1 MTTTLPIVTEA
12 QIRDKQF
19 IELKDISWQTYREL
33 MAQLGDDRVWRIAY
47 DQGVLEIRMPLQEH
61 EQPKIII
68 SFLIA
73 TLADEM
79 ELEVMELGALKLERD
94 DLTRA
99 VEPDTCFYI
108 QNELAVRGVRSIH
121 LPENPPPD
129 LVVESDHRH
138 SSIDKF
144 SLYASL
150 GVPELWRYRK
160 KNLEVYQLM
169 DGKYER
175 VPQSLALPIFPIAEV
190 STFVEQSFE
199 IGQRATV
206 RLFREHM
213 REILHQK

>member
-1 MTTTLPIVTEA
+1 MTTTLPIVTEE
-12 QIRDKQF
+12 QIRSRQF
-19 IELKDISWQTYREL
+19 IKLKDISWQTYKEL

-47 DQGVLEIRMPLQEH
+47 SQGVLEIRMPLQEH
-61 EQPKIII
+61 EQPKIVI
-68 SFLIA
+68 SFLVNA
-73 TLADEM
+73 LADEL

-108 QNELAVRGVRSIH
+108 QNELVVRGVRNIH
-121 LPENPPPD
+121 LPDNPPPD

-138 SSIDKF
+138 SSINKF

-150 GVPELWRYRK
+150 GIPELWRYRK
-160 KNLEVYQLM
+160 KNLEVYQLI
-169 DGKYER
+169 DGKYDR
-175 VPQSLALPIFPIAEV
+175 VQQSLALPIFPIAAV
-190 STFVEQSFE
+190 PAYIEQSFE

-206 RLFREHM
+206 RLFREQI